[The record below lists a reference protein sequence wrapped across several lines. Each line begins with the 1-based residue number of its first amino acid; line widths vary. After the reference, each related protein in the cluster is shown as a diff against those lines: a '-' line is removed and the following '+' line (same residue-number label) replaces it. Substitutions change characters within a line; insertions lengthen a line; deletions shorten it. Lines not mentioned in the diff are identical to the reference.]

1 MTSDTSWIRG
11 GTGRSRGERLVA
23 AGNEGVRG
31 RGVRW
36 GSFVA
41 VGDSFTE
48 GMDDAYPDGTYR
60 GWADLVAT
68 RLAADAG
75 PDFRYANLAIRGR
88 LFPGVVAEQ
97 VPSAVAM
104 KPDLIS
110 FAAGGNDVL
119 RRTFDPA
126 TLVARFDEVV
136 RQLRSGGA
144 DVLLFRFADVMARL
158 PGQRLVAP
166 RVQLLNQAVGE
177 TAERHGAIM
186 VDLYADDTFLN
197 PMLWSTDR
205 LHLSPAGH
213 RRVAGQVLNA
223 LGVGCD
229 EEWLMV
235 PPHPAPSPWLA
246 ARASDL
252 RWAGQ
257 YLAPWMKR
265 RLTGRSSGDTV
276 TAKRPQ
282 LGPLVD

>member
-1 MTSDTSWIRG
+1 M
-11 GTGRSRGERLVA
+11 
-23 AGNEGVRG
+23 
-31 RGVRW
+31 RW
-36 GSFVA
+36 RSFVA

-68 RLAADAG
+68 RLAAEAG
-75 PDFRYANLAIRGR
+75 PDFGYANLAIRGR
-88 LFPGVVAEQ
+88 LFPNVVAEQ
-97 VPSAVAM
+97 VPAALAM

-119 RRTFDPA
+119 RRTFDPDSF
-126 TLVARFDEVV
+126 VARFDDVV
-136 RQLRSGGA
+136 GELRSGGA
-144 DVLLFRFADVMARL
+144 DVILFRFADVMARL

-166 RVQLLNQAVGE
+166 RVTLLNRVVGE
-177 TAERHGAIM
+177 VAERHGAIL
-186 VDLYADDTFLN
+186 VDLYADSTYLN

-213 RRVAGQVLNA
+213 RRVAAQVLTA

-235 PPHPAPSPWLA
+235 PANPAPTPWLA
-246 ARASDL
+246 ARAADL

-257 YLAPWMKR
+257 HLAPWIKR
-265 RLTGRSSGDTV
+265 RLTGRSSGDTI
-276 TAKRPQ
+276 TAKRPV
-282 LGPLVD
+282 LGPITD